1 MLGAKQ
7 FSQRG
12 IEPAAD
18 WSRLHG
24 FAASGVDNHRRTRL
38 LRLPTRLHR
47 RLRSRERS
55 RGATVSDDRPRHR
68 RTDERYPGPSERI
81 RDNPP
86 ARRHRRSMHGTKSKV
101 CVAAF

>member
-1 MLGAKQ
+1 MLGAEQ
-7 FSQRG
+7 LSQRDSNRQPTG
-12 IEPAAD
+12 AACMA
-18 WSRLHG
+18 LPLQ
-24 FAASGVDNHRRTRL
+24 ASTITAVRVCC
-38 LRLPTRLHR
+38 RLPTRLHR

-86 ARRHRRSMHGTKSKV
+86 ARRHRRSMHGTKSKS
-101 CVAAF
+101 CAAAF